1 MSKSILNI
9 PKKIKFL
16 GIEWIIEY
24 KDDLCYKNN
33 HMGEINYRTHKI
45 YLQNNAEGQPIS
57 TPDIEITF
65 LHEIMHLILREMGCE
80 DEGHDEKF
88 VDMLARF
95 LYAMQK
101 DNNIFCTK

>member
-1 MSKSILNI
+1 
-9 PKKIKFL
+9 
-16 GIEWIIEY
+16 
-24 KDDLCYKNN
+24 
-33 HMGEINYRTHKI
+33 MGEINYRTHKI

-57 TPDIEITF
+57 IPDIEITF
-65 LHEIMHLILREMGCE
+65 LHEIMHLILREMGS
-80 DEGHDEKF
+80 DEETHDEKF